1 MYKLIPSIP
10 NFYTNFAI
18 FKMKIGQQNLKWI
31 YLIVLSLIWGSSFIL
46 MKKALLGLTPMQV
59 GAFRIIITAIFLMA
73 IGFKRILNL
82 TKKQWY
88 YLLLN
93 ALLGTF
99 FPVFLFAYGIDKID
113 SSIASILNSFTPLN
127 TLIFGAL
134 FFGIGFT
141 KRQALGVFIGL
152 AGTILLILKGAELHP
167 NQNYFYAILIL
178 IASVGYALNV
188 NILKKY
194 LQDVDA
200 IAIAVANFVLM
211 IIPAFIILWNTHF
224 FETFQPTHTNI
235 MAMVYMVVL
244 SVLGTALAKIMFNK
258 LVQITTPIFS
268 SSVTYLIPI
277 VAITWGILD
286 GEKISLH
293 QFIYGLVILFGVYL
307 VNKNK
312 SE

>member
-1 MYKLIPSIP
+1 
-10 NFYTNFAI
+10 
-18 FKMKIGQQNLKWI
+18 MKIRQKNLKWI

-59 GAFRIIITAIFLMA
+59 GAFRIIITAIFLMI
-73 IGFKRILNL
+73 IGFKRIYNI

-88 YLLLN
+88 YLTLN

-113 SSIASILNSFTPLN
+113 SSVAAILNSFTPLN

-134 FFGIGFT
+134 FFGFSFS
-141 KRQALGVFIGL
+141 KRQAFGVFIGL
-152 AGTILLILKGAELHP
+152 AGTIMLIFKGAELHP
-167 NQNYFYAILIL
+167 NQDYFYVIFIL
-178 IASVGYALNV
+178 IASVGYALNA

-194 LQDVDA
+194 LQEVDA
-200 IAIAVANFVLM
+200 VAIAVANFVLM
-211 IIPAFIILWNTHF
+211 VIPASVVLWNTHF
-224 FETFQPTHTNI
+224 FETFQPTHVNV
-235 MAMVYMVVL
+235 MALVYMTIL
-244 SVLGTALAKIMFNK
+244 SVIGTAFAKIMFNK
-258 LVQITTPIFS
+258 LIQISTPIFS

-286 GEKISLH
+286 GEKISFL

-307 VNKNK
+307 VNKKNAK
-312 SE
+312 